1 MNVPDDVLQITP
13 IRRAWFSTD
22 PATSAQNYDE
32 FQSDSEVTEI
42 IKANPKSI
50 LTVDMPHCHPTVAER
65 PLSLADAL
73 PYAKGWLDQLKR
85 EGLFSLLTDAMFIYE
100 IEIGSRRQRSQIGLG
115 CMFSPAD
122 IWDADSNPRG
132 KIIRNEEI
140 FAEKAQGRADLI
152 RAIDHIIGT
161 VNLAAPDLGHEVEQ
175 LLHDTARRKGDP
187 TIAGLDHKGN
197 THKIWAIREP
207 AEIARLQEAL
217 RHEEVV
223 VADGNHRSKA
233 SQLAGLDAFLGIV
246 FAADTM
252 NIEHYHR
259 MIKDV
264 GMSGSAFI
272 EALRRSGFTVER
284 LSPSLPFL
292 SSTPNE
298 VGLYLDGAWWRMI
311 PLSVDHD
318 DPIESLDAK
327 LIENRVIKG
336 ILGLDPADKRVV
348 YVGGDY
354 EPAYL
359 QAQVDNGSQQC
370 AFSLPAVTMEQFFR
384 VNDARQPMPRKTT
397 WFSPKIR
404 SGFVIAEVK

>member
-1 MNVPDDVLQITP
+1 MPDDVLRIAP

-22 PATSAQNYDE
+22 QATSAQNYDE
-32 FQSDSEVTEI
+32 FQHDSEVTEI
-42 IKANPKSI
+42 IRANPKSI
-50 LTVDMPHCHPTVAER
+50 LAVDMPQCHPTLSDKH
-65 PLSLADAL
+65 LSLSEAL
-73 PYAKGWLDQLKR
+73 PWASNWLTQMKQ
-85 EGLFSLLTDAMFIYE
+85 EGLFKLLADVMFIYE
-100 IEIGSRRQRSQIGLG
+100 IEIKSRPARSQIGLG

-122 IWDADSNPRG
+122 IWDASSNPRG

-140 FAEKAQGRADLI
+140 FPEKAQGRADLI

-161 VNLAAPDLGHEVEQ
+161 VNLAAPDPQHEIEQ
-175 LLHDTARRKGDP
+175 LLHDITRRKGDP
-187 TIAGLDHKGN
+187 MVAGLDHKGN
-197 THKIWAIREP
+197 THKVWAIDDP
-207 AEIARLQEAL
+207 ADTARLQDAL

-252 NIEHYHR
+252 HIDPYHR
-259 MIKDV
+259 MIKDL
-264 GMSGSAFI
+264 GMAGSDFI
-272 EALRRSGFTVER
+272 EALRRSGFVVEQ
-284 LSPSLPFL
+284 LSLSHPFI

-298 VGLYLDGAWWRMI
+298 VGLYLDGVWHRLI
-311 PLSVDHD
+311 PQIVDPG

-327 LIENRVIKG
+327 IIENRVIKDV
-336 ILGLDPADKRVV
+336 LVLDPADQRVS

-370 AFSLPAVTMEQFFR
+370 AFSLPAVTMQQFFR
-384 VNDARQPMPRKTT
+384 VNDARQAMPRKTT

-404 SGFVIAEVK
+404 SGFVIAEV